1 VVAFNGDKQM
11 NKMENCVD
19 VNQMYSIGEVAKI
32 CNVSRKT
39 LRFYEQLGLITPDY
53 VCLENGYRYYTE
65 KTMNLIPVIKY
76 YKQMGF
82 KLQEMGNVQ
91 NTGDYFYQ
99 ETNFLAKLSELKR
112 EEQRIRNSYTA
123 VSDWLGLLREGSIAI
138 ENQLSNVNVKY
149 LDRESYVFMEQD
161 FCYNYMDAVINIPWV
176 NYLEEQGCEIT
187 GPVILHFENCEE
199 KMHCKSR
206 KMKVM
211 QKPVSIANSET
222 PLTFFG
228 GQMFLSSYYLGDPSN
243 VCQQYQKMLEWAKA
257 NDYRCSDEVYERYVI
272 DYWSTMNA
280 DNFVTE
286 LLIPAEK
293 LRK

>member
-1 VVAFNGDKQM
+1 MVAFNGDKQM

-99 ETNFLAKLSELKR
+99 ETNFLTKLSALKR
-112 EEQRIRNSYTA
+112 EEQRISNSYTA
-123 VSDWLGLLREGSIAI
+123 VSDWLGLLREG
-138 ENQLSNVNVKY
+138 
-149 LDRESYVFMEQD
+149 
-161 FCYNYMDAVINIPWV
+161 AVAA
-176 NYLEEQGCEIT
+176 E
-187 GPVILHFENCEE
+187 
-199 KMHCKSR
+199 
-206 KMKVM
+206 
-211 QKPVSIANSET
+211 
-222 PLTFFG
+222 
-228 GQMFLSSYYLGDPSN
+228 
-243 VCQQYQKMLEWAKA
+243 
-257 NDYRCSDEVYERYVI
+257 CS
-272 DYWSTMNA
+272 
-280 DNFVTE
+280 
-286 LLIPAEK
+286 
-293 LRK
+293 